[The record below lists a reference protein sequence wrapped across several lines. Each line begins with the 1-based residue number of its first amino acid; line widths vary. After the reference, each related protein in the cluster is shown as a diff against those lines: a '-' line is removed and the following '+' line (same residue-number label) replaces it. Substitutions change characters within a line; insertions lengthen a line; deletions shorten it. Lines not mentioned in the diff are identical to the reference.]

1 MPAKND
7 LMGTFL
13 SMKQLNTQFPLGFI
27 RIFTN
32 IGFSIGKNA
41 SMAFAGTGYIFTVVT
56 TVAIAVFGK
65 LTVLDFVRVMG
76 PMMEAPP
83 MIVMVN
89 TSLYPKNK

>member
-1 MPAKND
+1 
-7 LMGTFL
+7 MGTFL

-56 TVAIAVFGK
+56 TVAIAIFGK
-65 LTVLDFVRVMG
+65 LTVQDCGGVINPL
-76 PMMEAPP
+76 MEEPP

-89 TSLYPKNK
+89 ISL

>member
-1 MPAKND
+1 
-7 LMGTFL
+7 MGTFL

-41 SMAFAGTGYIFTVVT
+41 SMALAATGYIFTVVT
-56 TVAIAVFGK
+56 IVAIAIFGK
-65 LTVLDFVRVMG
+65 LTVLDCGGVID
-76 PMMEAPP
+76 PLMEVLP

-89 TSLYPKNK
+89 ASLYPKNK